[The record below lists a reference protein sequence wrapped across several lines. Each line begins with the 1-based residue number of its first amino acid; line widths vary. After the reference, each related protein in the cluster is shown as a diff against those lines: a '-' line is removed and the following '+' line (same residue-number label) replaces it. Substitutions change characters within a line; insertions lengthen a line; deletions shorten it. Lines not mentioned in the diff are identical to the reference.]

1 MTDQASQRRLGSV
14 RFGRSKGLLT
24 MAISTVVLVVL
35 GFLLAPSSVSQGAIL
50 GMLPFASVLAIIG
63 LGQMLVVQQ
72 GGIDLSVPGA
82 VSLAVV
88 LATHIP
94 NENDG
99 LLLPAVLAVYAWAI
113 GAGLANGFMVGRLGL
128 NPIIATLG
136 TNALLFG
143 AVLGISGGIPRTT
156 TRLLS
161 TIAGGRTVGIPNA
174 VLFALGILA
183 LVMLLV
189 KKTVAG
195 RRFEAVGR
203 EPGRRAGHR
212 LAVPHA
218 PRRGVRLVAA
228 AVRHRRHPAR
238 GHHEPADRLPGQL
251 LPADLG
257 RGRRPRRHV
266 PARRARLPRR
276 HRCRGPLPESARP
289 VRARPGCA
297 VRGAHPGAG
306 RGAGHRRGDL
316 HRRLGRRPAAVRL
329 STEEPRHPRSPENS
343 PSPGAGSTKRNTVR
357 RSCRPDYGGEHELPQ
372 NLRGRR
378 RSGPRG
384 AGARRMFERLRRR
397 RRARGVGRHLG
408 RGRTRL
414 VRTR

>member
-99 LLLPAVLAVYAWAI
+99 LLLPAVLTVYAWAI
-113 GAGLANGFMVGRLGL
+113 GAGLRERLHGRSPRPQPDHRHPRNERTAVRCRPRHLGRHPANHHASAQHDRRRPHGRHPERRAVRARDPRARDAPGQEDRR
-128 NPIIATLG
+128 
-136 TNALLFG
+136 G
-143 AVLGISGGIPRTT
+143 ASLRS
-156 TRLLS
+156 
-161 TIAGGRTVGIPNA
+161 
-174 VLFALGILA
+174 
-183 LVMLLV
+183 
-189 KKTVAG
+189 
-195 RRFEAVGR
+195 RRS

-212 LAVPHA
+212 PAVPHA

-238 GHHEPADRLPGQL
+238 GHHEPAHRLPGQL

-266 PARRARLPRR
+266 PAR
-276 HRCRGPLPESARP
+276 
-289 VRARPGCA
+289 
-297 VRGAHPGAG
+297 
-306 RGAGHRRGDL
+306 
-316 HRRLGRRPAAVRL
+316 
-329 STEEPRHPRSPENS
+329 
-343 PSPGAGSTKRNTVR
+343 
-357 RSCRPDYGGEHELPQ
+357 
-372 NLRGRR
+372 
-378 RSGPRG
+378 
-384 AGARRMFERLRRR
+384 AGAASPPPPSSRPSS
-397 RRARGVGRHLG
+397 
-408 RGRTRL
+408 
-414 VRTR
+414 